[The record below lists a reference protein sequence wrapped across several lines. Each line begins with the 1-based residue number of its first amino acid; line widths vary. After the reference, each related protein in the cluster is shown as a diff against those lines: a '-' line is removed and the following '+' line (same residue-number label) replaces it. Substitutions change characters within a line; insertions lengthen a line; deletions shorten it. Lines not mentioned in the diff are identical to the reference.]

1 MSNYCSDCGNELTED
16 VKFCSECGTQIAGD
30 DENNSEW
37 EPPEDTGE
45 WPYGESESRM
55 KQGRETFGYCPACG
69 IDAMWA
75 KEGITRGTG
84 KAECK
89 VCDAKWVSRSH
100 GFGSFGQYEYE
111 CVVGPDDLVG
121 EVKVEDGWKHTGT
134 KPGPVEEAESDEPDD
149 SGDERKPS
157 KIIGNCPVCGEPPGK
172 GAYSDSEITCPTCES
187 HWERKGTTSTTW
199 ELVESEQAPEWVG
212 ETQSQTIW
220 KELEPGDDID
230 EIIESKRENFD
241 KTLGRLPGL
250 SSENTTRRNV
260 LVGSGYALVGLI
272 TVGVLAGGDDEPDV
286 IEDEWFGEVATEHN
300 PETFDPDEDMA
311 IVIEWVED
319 SVEVLEEAL
328 YDTSMDDT
336 EGWANISERADSLL
350 SRFIDDIDPLFGE
363 PGEVQDGIPA
373 YDMELAEIL
382 DGPDENLDFSV
393 AQARNIGSTIAD
405 GEEPTE
411 LEVNRFVEET
421 EIVLSRIEEHD
432 DL

>member
-1 MSNYCSDCGNELTED
+1 MGYCPECGSELSED
-16 VKFCSECGTQIAGD
+16 VNFCSECGTEVGTEKDAK
-30 DENNSEW
+30 SEW

-157 KIIGNCPVCGEPPGK
+157 KIIGICPVCGEPPGK
-172 GAYSDSEITCPTCES
+172 GSYSDTEITCPSCES
-187 HWERKGTTSTTW
+187 HWEREGSSTTW

-220 KELEPGDDID
+220 NELEPGDDID
-230 EIIESKRENFD
+230 ELVESKRENFD

-250 SSENTTRRNV
+250 SSGNTTRRNV
-260 LVGSGYALVGLI
+260 LVGSGYALVGLT

-286 IEDEWFGEVATEHN
+286 IEDDWFGEVATEHN
-300 PETFDPDEDMA
+300 PETFDPDEDMP
-311 IVIEWVED
+311 IVTAWVD
-319 SVEVLEEAL
+319 DAVEVLEEAL
-328 YDTSMDDT
+328 YDTPMDDNQAWAGIRDDADVLLDRSMDDI
-336 EGWANISERADSLL
+336 W
-350 SRFIDDIDPLFGE
+350 PLFGE
-363 PGEVQDGIPA
+363 SDEVYDGIPA

-382 DGPDENLDFSV
+382 DGRDASLDHSL
-393 AQARNIGSTIAD
+393 AMARNLGSAIAD

-411 LEVNRFVEET
+411 LEVNQFVEET
-421 EIVLSRIEEHD
+421 ETVLSRVEQHD